1 MSMSKSTRLWLT
13 VFLGMM
19 TAMAPLST
27 DMYLPSLPVM
37 QADFGIS
44 ASMVQLTLT
53 MTMLGM
59 AFGQI
64 FAGPVSD
71 YYGRKKPL
79 IIGMVAFTAA
89 TFGCVLAE
97 NIMAFLCFRFVMGF
111 AGASGIVVSKAIARD
126 VCEGPELTRFF
137 AMLMMVNGLA
147 PIIAPVI
154 GGQILLFTT
163 WRGVFVT
170 LVAIGLVL
178 LLATL
183 VYKETLSPE
192 KRLAGI
198 RASFAK
204 FPQLLKNRYF
214 LGHCLLQCFAF
225 GGFFAYISGS
235 PFVFQNIFQVSPQAY
250 SLIFGGIGVGLLV
263 AGALPA
269 RLAGRVPEEKMLQT
283 AMLISFFGSVLL
295 FVGFWFE
302 VGLAVILPILFFT
315 ITPLSVLGASSFS
328 LALSRQ
334 GKNAGTA
341 SALLGFSSMILG
353 GCMMPLVGIAGE
365 HTAIPMCVMM
375 IAGYGL
381 GYLTY
386 LLMVAPEH
394 KQNC

>member
-19 TAMAPLST
+19 TAMAPLAT

-44 ASMVQLTLT
+44 ASLVQMTLT

-59 AFGQI
+59 ALGQI

-79 IIGMVAFTAA
+79 IIGMTAFTVA
-89 TFGCVLAE
+89 TIGCVLAE

-170 LVAIGLVL
+170 LVAIGFVL

-183 VYKETLSPE
+183 AYKETLSPE
-192 KRLAGI
+192 KRLAGLK
-198 RASFAK
+198 ASFAK

-269 RLAGRVPEEKMLQT
+269 RLAGRVPDEKMLQT

-381 GYLTY
+381 GYIIY
-386 LLMVAPEH
+386 ILMIAPEH
-394 KQNC
+394 RKD

>member
-1 MSMSKSTRLWLT
+1 
-13 VFLGMM
+13 MM

-44 ASMVQLTLT
+44 ASLVQMTLT

-59 AFGQI
+59 ALGQI

-79 IIGMVAFTAA
+79 LVGMVAFTAA
-89 TFGCVLAE
+89 TLGCVLAE
-97 NIMAFLCFRFVMGF
+97 NIVAFLCFRFVMGF

>member
-19 TAMAPLST
+19 TAMAPLAT

-44 ASMVQLTLT
+44 ASLVQMTLT

-59 AFGQI
+59 ALGQI

-79 IIGMVAFTAA
+79 IIGMTAFTVA
-89 TFGCVLAE
+89 TIGCVLAE

-381 GYLTY
+381 GYIIY
-386 LLMVAPEH
+386 ILMIAPEH
-394 KQNC
+394 RKD